1 MTTEAGRKEIRIAGF
16 GGQGV
21 VLAGIIVGRAGML
34 AGHQV
39 VQNQSYGAE
48 ARGGGARAE
57 VVFADAPILY
67 PEVLRPDVMVVMSQ
81 LASDKYGAD
90 LATHGRLVVET
101 ELVTSLPRGLE
112 LETTAVASD
121 GASSRA
127 AGASSRAAG
136 ASFTKLAD
144 EGFGQPI
151 VANMIAL
158 GFAIGWTGLVARVHL
173 EAAVEELVPK
183 GTADGNLAA
192 VEAGWQLAT
201 NEMTIPV

>member
-34 AGHQV
+34 AGHQI

-57 VVFADAPILY
+57 IVFADAPILY

-90 LATHGRLVVET
+90 LAAHGRLIVET

-121 GASSRA
+121 D
-127 AGASSRAAG
+127 GASSRAAG

-144 EGFGQPI
+144 EGFGKPI
-151 VANMIAL
+151 VANMIAM
-158 GFAIGWTGLVARVHL
+158 GFAIGWTGLVDRVHL
-173 EAAVEELVPK
+173 EAAVAELVPK

-192 VEAGWQLAT
+192 VDAGWQLAT
-201 NEMTIPV
+201 TNQTTTPV

>member
-121 GASSRA
+121 GAS
-127 AGASSRAAG
+127 
-136 ASFTKLAD
+136 FTKLAD